1 MDLQALTA
9 DVVALAK
16 EAGSFI
22 RTEAEN
28 FKPEN
33 IEFKGVND
41 LVSYVDKTSEKK
53 IVARLAELL
62 PEAGFITEEKTIS
75 KTGEVYNWI
84 VDPLDGTTNFI
95 HGIPAFS
102 VSIAL
107 EQNKE
112 LVLGVV
118 YEISRDECFYAWK
131 SGGAFLNGKPIS
143 VSKTDS
149 VQNSLIATGFPFYNF
164 EKLEAY
170 INLFRVMTQKCQ
182 GLRRIGSAAV
192 DLAYTACGRFEA
204 YYEYNIN
211 LYDIAAGIVLV
222 REAGGEAFN
231 FSGEDEF
238 LNSREVIAANGKVGK
253 PLLQLIQE
261 NFK

>member
-41 LVSYVDKTSEKK
+41 LVSYVDKSSEKK

-75 KTGEVYNWI
+75 KTGEIYNWI

-131 SGGAFLNGKPIS
+131 NGGAFLNGKPIS

-231 FSGEDEF
+231 FSGKDEF
-238 LNSREVIAANGKVGK
+238 LDSREVIAANGKVGK
-253 PLLQLIQE
+253 PLMQLIQE

>member
-41 LVSYVDKTSEKK
+41 LVSYVDKSSEKK

-75 KTGEVYNWI
+75 KTGEIYNWI

-131 SGGAFLNGKPIS
+131 NGGAFLNGKPVS

-231 FSGEDEF
+231 FSGKDEF
-238 LNSREVIAANGKVGK
+238 LDPREVIAANGKVGK
-253 PLLQLIQE
+253 PLMQLIQE